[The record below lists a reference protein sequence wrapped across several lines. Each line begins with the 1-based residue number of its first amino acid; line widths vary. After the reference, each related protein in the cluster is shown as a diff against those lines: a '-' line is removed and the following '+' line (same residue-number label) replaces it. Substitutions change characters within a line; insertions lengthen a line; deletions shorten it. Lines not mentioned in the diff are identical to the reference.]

1 MKLLFDHN
9 LSHKL
14 PARLADVFPGSTQ
27 TRLLGMER
35 AEDIAVWEYAKT
47 HGFILVTLDSDFF
60 DILSLQGPPP
70 KLVWLHCGN
79 QPTAS
84 IEKMLRANSAHI
96 VDLNADPGQV
106 CLEIW

>member
-9 LSHKL
+9 LSQKL
-14 PARLADVFPGSTQ
+14 AQRTADVFPGSTQ

-35 AEDIAVWEYAKT
+35 AADIAVWEYAKT
-47 HGFILVTLDSDFF
+47 HGYIVVSLDSDFF
-60 DILSLQGPPP
+60 DKLSLHGPPP

-79 QPTAS
+79 QRTAF
-84 IEKMLRANSAHI
+84 IEKLLRAHVARI
-96 VDLNADPGQV
+96 ADLDADPGQA